1 MLERFQGKQETRVL
15 GQAETAAKMLIC
27 AVNRRNFSFYTFIV

>member
-15 GQAETAAKMLIC
+15 GQAETTVKMLIC
-27 AVNRRNFSFYTFIV
+27 AVNRRQIFPFIS